1 MPSHVSLNAAIQNG
15 TFPVTYSHVTLM
27 YIVNV
32 SSAISRKDLLTKI
45 TDHKRVSEEPA
56 LGPAFSYRSVIILN
70 ILSVQSQGIAKLH
83 PAHTSCC
90 CIYAIDIF

>member
-1 MPSHVSLNAAIQNG
+1 MPSHVSFNAAIQNG
-15 TFPVTYSHVTLM
+15 TFPVTYSHVTSLE
-27 YIVNV
+27 
-32 SSAISRKDLLTKI
+32 KDLLTKM